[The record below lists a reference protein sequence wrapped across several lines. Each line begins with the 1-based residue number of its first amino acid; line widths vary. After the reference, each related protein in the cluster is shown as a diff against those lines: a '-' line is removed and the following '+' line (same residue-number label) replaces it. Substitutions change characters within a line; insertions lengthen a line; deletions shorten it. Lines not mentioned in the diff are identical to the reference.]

1 MNRAQA
7 PHSPS
12 SATYSPPS
20 LPEYLSRNHALN
32 VIVGVPTDEEVRAI
46 HDTIRAVNSVSN
58 FPALYDHKLSTQL
71 AQHLFTVQMVSF
83 QGRIHIHPRSSHYH
97 VYILGTGYWGPSDEE
112 LESAYGVV
120 RAMENLANSPFF
132 DPVLGVKLSQHLFN
146 IQFARY
152 VQDANQGQ
160 FTQSQIQGRP
170 SPPVDE
176 VDIPAV
182 TISNS
187 VSHQETL
194 NPTHTEPES
203 ATPSLAENATHV
215 QPRSRPGVESQSND
229 KLDKLCA
236 YQQETN
242 RLLSSNEELLRVIKL
257 TLISG
262 NSNTNVRFNRVGSY
276 TSYQTMNE
284 KGEFPWMYHLQSTSG
299 GSSGELYNPVVGKEL
314 VAYLK
319 FYNIGTELIEEGTE
333 NLKPN
338 KEADAKKA
346 LGSPTNC
353 NTYTPPPIPE
363 YLSRSHFKYDC
374 GSTTDEEVEAIHNAI
389 RALNIVSAVPT
400 LYDSKLSTQLSQ
412 HLFTVQMAVHRNK
425 YPSSIFPGENT
436 YDPPSIPSHLPI
448 RLEPVIGAPSDE
460 EIELAHNAVRT
471 LENLAIMHQLRGIKA
486 ESFGLFNSPRVE
498 NVIGHLEFYNIGAEL
513 IDEESGELKPGRK
526 GDVEKLLSHRLRY
539 GYPPIS

>member
-1 MNRAQA
+1 MTRAQA

-20 LPEYLSRNHALN
+20 LPGYLSRDHALN
-32 VIVGVPTDEEVRAI
+32 VIVGIPTDEEVRAI

-71 AQHLFTVQMVSF
+71 AQHLFTVQMAVYRNEYPSSIF
-83 QGRIHIHPRSSHYH
+83 PGENTYTPPPIPSHIPISLEP
-97 VYILGTGYWGPSDEE
+97 VIGAPSDEE

-152 VQDANQGQ
+152 VQDTNQGQ
-160 FTQSQIQGRP
+160 FTQSQTQGRL
-170 SPPVDE
+170 SPPADE

-194 NPTHTEPES
+194 NQTYTEPES

-215 QPRSRPGVESQSND
+215 QPRSRPDVESQSND

-346 LGSPTNC
+346 LG
-353 NTYTPPPIPE
+353 YFLY
-363 YLSRSHFKYDC
+363 YLR
-374 GSTTDEEVEAIHNAI
+374 
-389 RALNIVSAVPT
+389 P
-400 LYDSKLSTQLSQ
+400 
-412 HLFTVQMAVHRNK
+412 
-425 YPSSIFPGENT
+425 
-436 YDPPSIPSHLPI
+436 
-448 RLEPVIGAPSDE
+448 LE
-460 EIELAHNAVRT
+460 T
-471 LENLAIMHQLRGIKA
+471 
-486 ESFGLFNSPRVE
+486 
-498 NVIGHLEFYNIGAEL
+498 
-513 IDEESGELKPGRK
+513 
-526 GDVEKLLSHRLRY
+526 
-539 GYPPIS
+539 